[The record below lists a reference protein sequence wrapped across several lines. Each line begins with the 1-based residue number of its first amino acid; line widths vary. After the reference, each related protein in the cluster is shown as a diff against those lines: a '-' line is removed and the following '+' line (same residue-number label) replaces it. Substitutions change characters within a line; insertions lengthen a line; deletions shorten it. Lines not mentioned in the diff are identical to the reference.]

1 MNIVFL
7 DIDGVLIPNNY
18 HDKENLNIDKEKLLF
33 LKRIIVETES
43 KVVLISNWRF
53 FKDED
58 NGTLFKRLADILSN
72 AGISIYDFTPIIKLK
87 MIMKD
92 DNISFD
98 PFTMRSGEIYKWLNE
113 HSEVNNFVILDDEN
127 YSYDFFGYDK
137 NLVLTDNTVGL
148 TKEDLKKAID
158 LLKSNIKRR

>member
-1 MNIVFL
+1 
-7 DIDGVLIPNNY
+7 
-18 HDKENLNIDKEKLLF
+18 
-33 LKRIIVETES
+33 
-43 KVVLISNWRF
+43 
-53 FKDED
+53 
-58 NGTLFKRLADILSN
+58 
-72 AGISIYDFTPIIKLK
+72 

-137 NLVLTDNTVGL
+137 LILFLNN
-148 TKEDLKKAID
+148 
-158 LLKSNIKRR
+158 N